1 MEPESAFPRSVFSSP
16 GSSTLINVARVTHIL
31 SLIESRRFLE
41 KKKNCSPIL
50 LGGSVASV
58 SSNKIDT
65 NYDLEEEN
73 SFVRKEFIDTNLI

>member
-31 SLIESRRFLE
+31 SLIESCRFLE
-41 KKKNCSPIL
+41 KKNCSPIL
-50 LGGSVASV
+50 LGDSVASV

-73 SFVRKEFIDTNLI
+73 SFVRKEFIDTN